1 MTARVD
7 ALLRQIAQL
16 SEAERRE
23 LLTRLRTEA
32 SSGGEFASNT
42 LQGEADYVV
51 IFDGG
56 SRGNPGQGYGSY
68 AIIAGGKPAIR
79 RLNLG
84 GDMTNNEAEY
94 GTLLCALDDVQS
106 RIELADRL
114 PEEFTVEIRGDS
126 ALVINQLSGEWHARD
141 ARMQTLRDGV
151 RKQIAR
157 FKANRLVQQPRSE
170 TVKVLGH

>member
-16 SEAERRE
+16 PETERRE
-23 LLTRLRTEA
+23 LLMRLRTEA
-32 SSGGEFASNT
+32 GRGGEFASNT
-42 LQGEADYVV
+42 LQGDADYIV

-68 AIIAGGKPAIR
+68 AIIIGGKRVIR

-94 GTLLCALDDVQS
+94 GTLLSALDDVQS
-106 RIELADRL
+106 QIELADRL

-126 ALVINQLSGEWHARD
+126 ALVINQLSGAWQARD
-141 ARMQTLRDGV
+141 ARMQAVRDGV
-151 RKQIAR
+151 RRQIAR